1 MPRARRLAR
10 CPLPTCDKTATVFV
24 SSGLTLHNR
33 HEGGSCGITW
43 RCCPHHEPDLCAAL
57 WTEYGITLNDDRL
70 TVTRAPS
77 PEEGVTMITLPHT
90 GLQVPH
96 TRIRVTSLRQ
106 TDVGSGIAWS
116 ATLREGRVK
125 LGTIANHGTGAMTL
139 FYAETSGAR
148 RALADFVDQ
157 CHDSAGEPVDEET
170 VIDELTNEYEQA
182 RDVARAQKKDR
193 YTVRFFDD
201 IGILANVTFSLPD
214 PYPDYER
221 ALTTAHRTTADLP
234 TGTVRAQLWTGEK
247 QGWVEYHRTPQSD
260 GQ

>member
-1 MPRARRLAR
+1 M
-10 CPLPTCDKTATVFV
+10 FV
-24 SSGLTLHNR
+24 SSGLTLHNL

-43 RCCPHHEPDLCAAL
+43 RSCPHHEPDLCAAL

-70 TVTRAPS
+70 TITRALS
-77 PEEGVTMITLPHT
+77 PEEGETMITLPHT

-96 TRIRVTSLRQ
+96 TGIRVTSLRQ

-125 LGTIANHGTGAMTL
+125 LGTITNHGTGGMTL
-139 FYAETSGAR
+139 FYPDTSGAR

-157 CHDSAGEPVDEET
+157 CRDNTGGPVNEET
-170 VIDELTNEYEQA
+170 VIDELTNEYEWA
-182 RDVARAQKKDR
+182 RDVARAQKKGR
-193 YTVRFFDD
+193 YMVRFFDD
-201 IGILANVTFSLPD
+201 IGIPGNATFNLSA

-221 ALTTAHRTTADLP
+221 ALITVHRTIADLP
-234 TGTVRAQLWTGEK
+234 TGTVRAQLWTGAK

-260 GQ
+260 DR